1 MLFAF
6 VARVN
11 QYLSDRKESGI
22 PDQKGVLDMIRGL
35 PDDYLFP
42 CNNKV
47 WHGTVALHFCF
58 FRDALPITDCYC
70 GNTPLRLPHNAIPPE
85 KVLRHHHAQRWGSKG
100 GRHGPLLHL
109 SCVFYFIW

>member
-1 MLFAF
+1 MVVFASVLKMAALSPAFFMLFAF

-11 QYLSDRKESGI
+11 QHLSARKESGI
-22 PDQKGVLDMIRGL
+22 PDQKGVLDMIRGF

-58 FRDALPITDCYC
+58 FRDGA
-70 GNTPLRLPHNAIPPE
+70 GLRTATVGIP
-85 KVLRHHHAQRWGSKG
+85 
-100 GRHGPLLHL
+100 
-109 SCVFYFIW
+109 

>member
-11 QYLSDRKESGI
+11 QHFSARKRSGI

-42 CNNKV
+42 GNNKV
-47 WHGTVALHFCF
+47 WHGTVALHFF
-58 FRDALPITDCYC
+58 FFMMVRSQTTTAGMHLFTARSQLYI
-70 GNTPLRLPHNAIPPE
+70 
-85 KVLRHHHAQRWGSKG
+85 KG
-100 GRHGPLLHL
+100 KKTL
-109 SCVFYFIW
+109 VYIKK

>member
-11 QYLSDRKESGI
+11 QYLSARKESGI

-47 WHGTVALHFCF
+47 WHGTVAWHFCF
-58 FRDALPITDCYC
+58 FRTVPDC
-70 GNTPLRLPHNAIPPE
+70 E
-85 KVLRHHHAQRWGSKG
+85 
-100 GRHGPLLHL
+100 PLLWE
-109 SCVFYFIW
+109 YTAPAPP

>member
-11 QYLSDRKESGI
+11 QYLSARKESGI

-35 PDDYLFP
+35 PEDYLFP

-47 WHGTVALHFCF
+47 WHGTAALHFCF
-58 FRDALPITDCYC
+58 FCEGADCRPLQLEC
-70 GNTPLRLPHNAIPPE
+70 KHTGSGNNLTFFAIFLQLIFVLNA
-85 KVLRHHHAQRWGSKG
+85 R
-100 GRHGPLLHL
+100 
-109 SCVFYFIW
+109 

>member
-11 QYLSDRKESGI
+11 QHLSARKESGI
-22 PDQKGVLDMIRGL
+22 PDQKGVLDMIRGF

-58 FRDALPITDCYC
+58 FRDGA
-70 GNTPLRLPHNAIPPE
+70 GLRTATVGIHRSNSPQNAITPE
-85 KVLRHHHAQRWGSKG
+85 KVLRHAHAQRRGGKG
-100 GRHGPLLHL
+100 GQARSPP
-109 SCVFYFIW
+109 SP